1 MSYVRQSSSSSNE
14 HTIPLHGFIHS
25 FIHSFHRVASRR
37 FASLR
42 IASHVRFGRCL
53 TRVAALQVALAA
65 SLSADITRSRMST
78 HDGGGRSIHPSID
91 ARARRVHLFIPI
103 TLPTIPHH
111 VPSKPFVS
119 PCLGSR
125 PVNQGH
131 ASHHPDRGDSTDAIS
146 DARARGG
153 FVAQLVERALC
164 NDAVCDV
171 FENMCEVPGSKPGRS
186 TLFL

>member
-1 MSYVRQSSSSSNE
+1 MAS
-14 HTIPLHGFIHS
+14 FIHS

-78 HDGGGRSIHPSID
+78 HDGGGRSIHPSM
-91 ARARRVHLFIPI
+91 RATRRAHLFIPI

-146 DARARGG
+146 EARARGG